1 MSSDMTDLSL
11 CEKLDTALFVA
22 INSCH
27 SPVTDTLMW
36 WISDQWIWTPL
47 YLLIAVAVIRR
58 FGPKRGAAV
67 IIATLVV
74 VILTDCAC
82 ASVIR
87 PLVSRMRPSNPDNPL
102 SAVVH
107 LVMEYRG
114 GPYGFPSC
122 HAANTMAFAVF
133 NSLIFRNRYITV
145 GLVAWSLLV
154 AYSRIYIGVHYPGD
168 ILGGQAVGA
177 LIATASYIIAVNLGL
192 TVRHK

>member
-1 MSSDMTDLSL
+1 M
-11 CEKLDTALFVA
+11 CERFDNELFTI

-27 SPVTDTLMW
+27 SPAADTLMW

-47 YLLIAVAVIRR
+47 YLLITVAVIRR
-58 FGPKRGAAV
+58 FGPARGTAV
-67 IIATLVV
+67 IIATVAV
-74 VILTDCAC
+74 VILTDYTC

-107 LVMEYRG
+107 LVREYRG

-133 NSLIFRNRYITV
+133 NSLIFKNRYITV
-145 GLVAWSLLV
+145 GLITWSLLV
-154 AYSRIYIGVHYPGD
+154 AYSRIYMGVHYPAD

-177 LIATASYIIAVNLGL
+177 LIAIGAYMSIRRTL
-192 TVRHK
+192 T